1 VVIVSSDPNAP
12 DAELR
17 RGTGLTPCEL
27 GELKD
32 LLGLVLLHHEDG
44 RDEAGELLAHLA
56 ATSDRVLATVVRV
69 HQQFEG
75 PASIDGPRVRA
86 RYAEGRARRL
96 MAAVIVELKQPRPT
110 PGAVARRRMH
120 KTGGH

>member
-1 VVIVSSDPNAP
+1 VSSDPNAP